1 MFAQLART
9 LGLCVLL
16 VVSSC
21 AVAPPQGDA
30 AAQRDDLDAFEQQF
44 FEVDRAFSPEARA
57 DASRKIADL
66 RAHLGR
72 TSDARFVLTLAQIAA
87 LADNGHTAMIDR
99 GRLPSTARVGIRLTP
114 FGDDFFVIRAHGQD
128 ADLLGCRL
136 TAIDDVPV
144 TRVRDVARTLRGGVP
159 AWRDRWAPLFFER
172 PGELHALG
180 LTQSPTQAT
189 YHLACRDGSTRH
201 RTLAA
206 AAELTGRWDEMTE
219 VFDGSDRGAGWTALL
234 PEDRAPW
241 ALREFTVPFR
251 QRDAPELDAIV
262 IQLHANIDRNGQSIA
277 RFLEDADVERRRL
290 GRASVVLDM
299 RFNGGGNLQLTRAFF
314 SALPGRLSP
323 RGRVVVLM
331 SPWTFSAAISSI
343 GYLKQ
348 ADPSRVI
355 LVGEGPGDRL
365 QFWAEGR
372 AFPLPRSG
380 ALLLPAS
387 ERHDYL
393 NGCRTFT
400 DCHPYVRA
408 FPIAVPSLAPDV
420 LAPWT
425 MEDFAAGRDPG
436 MTAAATLLAVKQ
448 KATAR

>member
-1 MFAQLART
+1 MRAHATRT
-9 LGLCVLL
+9 IGVVALL
-16 VVSSC
+16 LVSSC

-44 FEVDRAFSPEARA
+44 FQVDHAFSPDARA
-57 DASRKIADL
+57 EAARSIADL
-66 RAHLGR
+66 RTHLGVI
-72 TSDARFVLTLAQIAA
+72 SDVRFVLSLAQIAA
-87 LADNGHTAMIDR
+87 LADNGHTAMLDR
-99 GRLPSTARVGIRLTP
+99 GRLPSMNRVAIRLTP
-114 FGDDFFVIRAHGQD
+114 FGDNFFVVRAHGRN

-144 TRVRDVARTLRGGVP
+144 ARVRDVARTLRGGVP

-180 LTQSPTQAT
+180 LTRSATQAT
-189 YHLACRDGSTRH
+189 YQVACRDGSTRQ
-201 RTLAA
+201 RTLTS
-206 AAELTGRWDEMTE
+206 AEDLTGSWDEMTE
-219 VFDGSDRGAGWTALL
+219 VFDGSDRGSGWTALL

-277 RFLEDADVERRRL
+277 RFLEDADAERRKL
-290 GRASVVLDM
+290 GRANVVLDM

-314 SALPGRLSP
+314 SALPGRLPSG
-323 RGRVVVLM
+323 GRVIVLM

-343 GYLKQ
+343 GYVKQ
-348 ADPSRVI
+348 ADPARVV

-380 ALLLPAS
+380 ALVLPATQ
-387 ERHDYL
+387 RHDYL
-393 NGCRTFT
+393 NGCREFT
-400 DCHPYVRA
+400 DCHSYVRA
-408 FPIAVPSLAPDV
+408 FPVAVPSLAPDV
-420 LAPWT
+420 AAPWT
-425 MEDFAAGRDPG
+425 IEDFAAGRDPG
-436 MTAAATLLAVKQ
+436 MAAAAKVLAGIRPKV
-448 KATAR
+448 